1 MDLIKKKDG
10 FRNERHVIFSSEIN
24 QKISNHPLIEGN
36 YISEVGYY
44 PSAKYHYRERTSG
57 TSEYILIYCLDG
69 AGNIEVDNKK
79 RIQLRR
85 GEIFCIPPL
94 CPHRYYSKVEE
105 PWSILWMH
113 FHSSQGEVWRLNE
126 QKTIT
131 IKDSQRYSM
140 LQSHFVDL
148 FDLGEQVS
156 LTNLSFCAS
165 QLLRLI
171 LSEIYLLK
179 DADTADTQNTYLVK
193 CIKYM
198 DDHISDDL
206 TLKEI
211 ATYLDISPSYLSTLF
226 KRYLNKSPID
236 YFIEMRIEQACKYL
250 KLSDLK
256 IYEVAEKVG
265 YTDAY
270 YFSRIFKKVTG
281 SSPKNYRKNL
291 SNSSFLS

>member
-1 MDLIKKKDG
+1 
-10 FRNERHVIFSSEIN
+10 
-24 QKISNHPLIEGN
+24 
-36 YISEVGYY
+36 
-44 PSAKYHYRERTSG
+44 
-57 TSEYILIYCLDG
+57 
-69 AGNIEVDNKK
+69 
-79 RIQLRR
+79 
-85 GEIFCIPPL
+85 
-94 CPHRYYSKVEE
+94 
-105 PWSILWMH
+105 
-113 FHSSQGEVWRLNE
+113 
-126 QKTIT
+126 
-131 IKDSQRYSM
+131 M

-198 DDHISDDL
+198 DDHIDQELSLNDL
-206 TLKEI
+206 
-211 ATYLDISPSYLSTLF
+211 ADYLDISPSYLSTLF

-265 YTDAY
+265 YKDPY
-270 YFSRIFKKVTG
+270 YFSRIFKRSTG
-281 SSPKNYRKNL
+281 VSPKDYRKKVLN
-291 SNSSFLS
+291 NEFLSPTKID